1 MVGREEEGRS
11 ATVTLFDIMGGNFY
25 GLDKFRARV
34 TVREGRKEGGREGG
48 GRIGGREGKGWA
60 EGGRN

>member
-11 ATVTLFDIMGGNFY
+11 ATISLFDIMGGNFY

-34 TVREGRKEGGREGG
+34 TVREGRKEGGRE
-48 GRIGGREGKGWA
+48 EGWEGWV
-60 EGGRN
+60 EGGRKDGQS